1 MKKYFHKRNKFVV
14 PLVLILLG
22 VVGEKKHF
30 HLNFIYS
37 LKARIFKTKKKH
49 QIKCVFS
56 FHFLWWEKEIRFAVD
71 CVQFEKKTTVFVVA
85 AVFLLLLLLNVVLFC
100 SVLQQLNVFCCCYWA
115 NSMLKMCLLV
125 TQRAAEI
132 EFDLIWI
139 LNQPQLKYTG
149 SWCRFLCLQFAIL
162 LSTSWWHWI
171 TKYNQISCPENA
183 SLTIHR
189 LINAVL
195 KAYIVLLK
203 WSDVYRIA
211 YIDFRLL
218 CQIFI
223 AVGSCV

>member
-1 MKKYFHKRNKFVV
+1 MKKYFHKRNKLVV

-37 LKARIFKTKKKH
+37 LKARIFKTKKKY
-49 QIKCVFS
+49 QTNCVFF
-56 FHFLWWEKEIRFAVD
+56 FHFLWWEKETSFAVD
-71 CVQFEKKTTVFVVA
+71 CVLFKKNTTVFVVA
-85 AVFLLLLLLNVVLFC
+85 AVFLLLLNVVRFC
-100 SVLQQLNVFCCCYWA
+100 YVSQQLNVFCSYWA
-115 NSMLKMCLLV
+115 ISMLEMCLLV

-132 EFDLIWI
+132 ELALIWI
-139 LNQPQLKYTG
+139 FNQPQLKYTV
-149 SWCRFLCLQFAIL
+149 SWCRFHCLPFVIL

-171 TKYNQISCPENA
+171 SKYNQISCPENA
-183 SLTIHR
+183 SSTIHR
-189 LINAVL
+189 LINAVF
-195 KAYIVLLK
+195 KAYIVVLK